1 MTRTSLSLAAGL
13 AAIALAAA
21 GYTVFWH
28 SFAGNVLDDIRD
40 WSAEREADG
49 WTVNLGAVTTG
60 GFPFSLTVRAGAVR
74 LAGPASASRWQW
86 DAPGITATARI
97 WDPDRIMVN
106 APGVHRMAFDNGRF
120 VAEPAG
126 AEAVLTWGRDGIDA
140 AEWTLSA
147 PTFTGPGGWIA
158 SARAI
163 RGRMATLAPD
173 DGAGPGSARAGYGFA
188 VVIEAPELPG
198 SLRLPPGGAGD
209 RLSAEGSVRNL
220 PEFEG
225 TLRGWLEAW
234 REAGG
239 VIELQS
245 VAVDRGASRVAGS
258 GTFALDRHL
267 QPEGAMTV
275 EVAGIDGIIES
286 LAGAKA
292 ISGLQALALRAALAL
307 GTGGK
312 PRLPISLQERQ
323 LSLGPLPVFKL
334 APIRWE

>member
-21 GYTVFWH
+21 GHTVFWH
-28 SFAGNVLDDIRD
+28 SLAGNVLDDIRD

-60 GFPFSLTVRAGAVR
+60 GFPFSLTVRTDAVR
-74 LAGPASASRWQW
+74 LAGPASAARWQW
-86 DAPGITATARI
+86 DAPGFTATARI

-147 PTFTGPGGWIA
+147 PTFTGPGGRIA

-163 RGRMATLAPD
+163 RGRMASLTPD
-173 DGAGPGSARAGYGFA
+173 DGAKPGSARAGYGFA
-188 VVIEAPELPG
+188 VVIEAPELPDN
-198 SLRLPPGGAGD
+198 LRLPPGGASD
-209 RLSAEGSVRNL
+209 RVSAEGSVRNL
-220 PEFEG
+220 PEVEG

-239 VIELQS
+239 VIELRS
-245 VAVDRGASRVAGS
+245 VALDRGSSRVTGN
-258 GTFALDRHL
+258 GTFALDRRL

-275 EVAGIDGIIES
+275 QVTGIDGIIES
-286 LAGAKA
+286 LTRAGA
-292 ISGLQALALRAALAL
+292 IRGLQALALRAALTL
-307 GTGGK
+307 GGGGA
-312 PRLPISLQERQ
+312 RLPISLQERQ
-323 LSLGPLPVFKL
+323 LSLGPLPVFKF